1 MGYNSFILGSG
12 VASWLVPGWRL
23 VFCCSREAGELLASE
38 SRTSCATKFMSLLL
52 YGQEKQELITMHEHE
67 AKAMVGASTKFSQCV
82 HACMNQSV
90 CRSCYIILL
99 VFFLELNVISTP
111 FGVRVVI
118 SLPYDDMAKLNNNN
132 SSLCLC

>member
-1 MGYNSFILGSG
+1 MHQSKVAWEELKKVMGYNSFILGSG

-52 YGQEKQELITMHEHE
+52 YGQEKQELVTMYEHE

-90 CRSCYIILL
+90 CRSCDIILL
-99 VFFLELNVISTP
+99 VFFLE
-111 FGVRVVI
+111 
-118 SLPYDDMAKLNNNN
+118 
-132 SSLCLC
+132 